1 MYNIH
6 KTKSPQTHSSEKNNK
21 ENSLTS
27 LDQAAKED
35 HLLHKRI
42 KRMEQFKNVCKKFTS
57 FFFSRVGLCF
67 VVVGYVVIG
76 GFIFQKIEGKDE
88 LAENFEIL
96 SKTDNLIFE
105 IWNMSKYEILFHEVN
120 FTHKIRDKVTLYQR
134 HLVDAVQ
141 KGYKGEDG
149 QVEGKWT
156 YPGSILYSITI
167 ITTIGKFIFKIMKN

>member
-1 MYNIH
+1 MFLFRVRNS
-6 KTKSPQTHSSEKNNK
+6 KRQQN
-21 ENSLTS
+21 NSLEKKEKTRGS
-27 LDQAAKED
+27 IVSIDQTNRED
-35 HLLHKRI
+35 TLLHKRI
-42 KRMEQFKNVCKKFTS
+42 KRMEQFKNCCKKFTS

-88 LAENFEIL
+88 LTENFEIL
-96 SKTDNLIFE
+96 SKTDNLIYE
-105 IWNMSKYEILFHEVN
+105 IWNMSKYEILFHEAN

-134 HLVDAVQ
+134 HLVDAIQ

-156 YPGSILYSITI
+156 YPGSILYSVTI
-167 ITTIGKFIFKIMKN
+167 ITTIGNINI

>member
-67 VVVGYVVIG
+67 VVVGYVTLN
-76 GFIFQKIEGKDE
+76 QNSASNND
-88 LAENFEIL
+88 
-96 SKTDNLIFE
+96 
-105 IWNMSKYEILFHEVN
+105 HE
-120 FTHKIRDKVTLYQR
+120 
-134 HLVDAVQ
+134 
-141 KGYKGEDG
+141 
-149 QVEGKWT
+149 
-156 YPGSILYSITI
+156 
-167 ITTIGKFIFKIMKN
+167 